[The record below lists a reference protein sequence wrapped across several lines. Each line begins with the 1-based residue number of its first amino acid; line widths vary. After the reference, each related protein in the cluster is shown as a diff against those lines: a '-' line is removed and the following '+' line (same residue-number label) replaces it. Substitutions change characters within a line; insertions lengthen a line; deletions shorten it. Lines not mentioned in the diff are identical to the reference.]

1 MELARHAIKPETYFS
16 THAVRYFTRIAGFR
30 KDENDLF
37 RRIDGFVSLLNELDA
52 QPLPAP
58 LMHPDICG
66 DEANHLRIIPDKHPH
81 QERVMELWNLGGTEG
96 IIAEVLN
103 IKVTMVRFAVQYLKK
118 AWF

>member
-1 MELARHAIKPETYFS
+1 LAEPKVPLTRWDLEFPFELEHIDPRDQYQFFKLEPTCHAIKPETYFS

-66 DEANHLRIIPDKHPH
+66 DEANHLRIILDKHP
-81 QERVMELWNLGGTEG
+81 
-96 IIAEVLN
+96 
-103 IKVTMVRFAVQYLKK
+103 Y
-118 AWF
+118 